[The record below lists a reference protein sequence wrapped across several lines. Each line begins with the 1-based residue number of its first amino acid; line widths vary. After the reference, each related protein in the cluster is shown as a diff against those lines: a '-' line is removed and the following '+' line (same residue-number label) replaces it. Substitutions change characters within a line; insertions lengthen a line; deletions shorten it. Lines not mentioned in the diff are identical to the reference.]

1 MCISLTND
9 ATNNLRNNIRKN
21 YDFDIRVYTF
31 HKLALEILKSHGIE
45 YDIADENILDSVID
59 NFIESIVPTN
69 KIFLKAYKNLASNKK
84 EELNLKRLIKTFIN
98 LFKANNYDVI
108 YFKEILKKIKWTF
121 NYKKYKNNKYLILF
135 ILNIYLIYQNELQ
148 ENNMIDFNDMI
159 NKCREVVS
167 KRGVLNNWQ
176 YIIVDEYQDTSLT
189 KFNLLKEIINKTD
202 ANFLGVGDDFQS
214 IYRFTGCDLNIFL
227 NFKKYFPKGEVLKII
242 NTYRNPQEL
251 INVTGSFVMKNPR
264 QLKKKL
270 VSSKHLDKPIVLYYT
285 NSNVKALKELLKQ
298 ARGEIFVIG
307 RNNKD
312 IFKYI
317 DREYKALENSYYSYE
332 NIKFRYLTAHKS
344 KGLESDTVIL
354 INVCNDLLGFPTKIK
369 DEEILKYVNNTKDI
383 YPYEEERRLFYV
395 ALTRTKNK
403 VYIICN
409 NESIFIR
416 ELTKYK
422 KDVEIVKAE

>member
-1 MCISLTND
+1 M
-9 ATNNLRNNIRKN
+9 
-21 YDFDIRVYTF
+21 
-31 HKLALEILKSHGIE
+31 
-45 YDIADENILDSVID
+45 
-59 NFIESIVPTN
+59 
-69 KIFLKAYKNLASNKK
+69 
-84 EELNLKRLIKTFIN
+84 
-98 LFKANNYDVI
+98 FKANDYEVV
-108 YFKEILKKIKWTF
+108 YFKEILKKIRWTF
-121 NYKKYKNNKYLILF
+121 SYKNYKKNKYLILL
-135 ILNIYLIYQNELQ
+135 ILNIYLIYQYELQ
-148 ENNMIDFNDMI
+148 ENKLIDFNDMI
-159 NKCREVVS
+159 NKCRDVVS
-167 KRGVLNNWQ
+167 TKGVLNKWQ

-189 KFNLLKEIINKTD
+189 KFNLLKEIINKTG

-227 NFKKYFPKGEVLKII
+227 NFKKYFNEAEILKII

-251 INVTGSFVMKNPR
+251 INVAGSFVMQNPR

-285 NSNVKALKELLKQ
+285 NNNIKALKELLKQ
-298 ARGEIFVIG
+298 SSGEIFVIG

-312 IFKYI
+312 IYKYI
-317 DREYKALENSYYSYE
+317 DSEYKTLEDNYYSYE
-332 NIKFRYLTAHKS
+332 DIKFRYLTAHKS

-409 NESIFIR
+409 NESLFVK

-422 KDVEIVKAE
+422 KYVEIVKAK